1 MYIKMIK
8 RRLVSLAIGMLLLF
22 AASGCA
28 APAENPQKGFDATDV
43 QIEESGE
50 NIPDYLFDFE
60 K

>member
-1 MYIKMIK
+1 MIK